1 VILATPDSDMAP
13 VTEGATLNAP
23 SHDRAADNQLR
34 ADIAELLFCVEARK
48 RGYRVRLLG
57 GTCQGYDVILER
69 DDMRPLFVQV
79 KHGLLASDGRQNRNC
94 QSYRIPNFSRSGRAY
109 GPHSYDIL
117 AFYMWDRQQWL
128 LFRRCEFGNRT
139 QARWLPPEVRQR
151 ARSANAKI
159 DDREPDNWELLD
171 DVAKSLTNS
180 GSRTAD
186 VLP

>member
-1 VILATPDSDMAP
+1 MSELFAIAD
-13 VTEGATLNAP
+13 
-23 SHDRAADNQLR
+23 AAIDALHNEKAAENQRR
-34 ADIAELLFCVEARK
+34 ADITELLFCIEARN

-94 QSYRIPNFSRSGRAY
+94 QSYRIPNFSRSGCAY

-117 AFYMWDRQQWL
+117 AFYMWDREQWL

-139 QARWLPPEVRQR
+139 QTRWLPPEVRQR
-151 ARSANAKI
+151 ARSTNAKL
-159 DDREPDNWELLD
+159 DDREPNNWSLLD
-171 DVAKSLTNS
+171 DVAQSLTNS
-180 GSRTAD
+180 GPIPAD
-186 VLP
+186 V